1 MLLLT
6 VMDDVCLMV
15 NLHIHC
21 ADAALAGSAFFLF
34 MEALRLDVILHKDA
48 NMADCDYFLLE

>member
-1 MLLLT
+1 
-6 VMDDVCLMV
+6 MDDVCLMV